1 MILHEVYFEGLGGD
15 GKPRGMLAG
24 AIARDFGSIDRWR
37 TEFAAMGKAEG
48 AVQAGRSSAIRR
60 RTNDSSTNGLPII

>member
-1 MILHEVYFEGLGGD
+1 MILHEAYFEGLGGD

-48 AVQAGRSSAIRR
+48 AAQAG
-60 RTNDSSTNGLPII
+60 